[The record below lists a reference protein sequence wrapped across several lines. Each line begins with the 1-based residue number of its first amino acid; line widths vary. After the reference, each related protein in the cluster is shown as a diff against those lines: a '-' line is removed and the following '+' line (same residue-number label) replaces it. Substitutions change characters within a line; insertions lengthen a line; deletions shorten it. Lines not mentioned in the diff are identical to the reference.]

1 LKVFFAGGASQ
12 GRLCYNIL
20 RKEGHEVP
28 AVYDAT
34 EGLTVPWGAAV
45 FHDETAIP
53 EHARACEGFLVCIGD
68 VHGHIRARYSNQLQ
82 ALGLKPVSAIH
93 PTAYFGDNVR
103 LGAGLQAMARSVVT
117 DDAGHRRLCHPQY
130 QLLRRSRM
138 PPRHWRAHHGGSGA
152 GGGKNGLADRSDY
165 TRKAKAALARIEGIQ
180 LTGAVSDPRP
190 VLRRGSTGDAVGELQ
205 IMLQKLKFPLAID
218 EDFGAATELAV
229 MRFQGDKKLTVD
241 GIVGKETWDSIE
253 KAAKT

>member
-1 LKVFFAGGASQ
+1 MKVFFAGGASQ

-53 EHARACEGFLVCIGD
+53 KHARACEGFLVCIGD

-117 DDAGHRRLCHPQY
+117 DDAVIGDYAILNTNCSVDHECRLGIGVHIMGGAV
-130 QLLRRSRM
+130 LAGLVEIGDFSTVGSNATIL
-138 PPRHWRAHHGGSGA
+138 PRLSIGSNCIVGA
-152 GGGKNGLADRSDY
+152 GAVVTRSVHDNSVVAGVPASVI
-165 TRKAKAALARIEGIQ
+165 RHL
-180 LTGAVSDPRP
+180 P
-190 VLRRGSTGDAVGELQ
+190 
-205 IMLQKLKFPLAID
+205 PL
-218 EDFGAATELAV
+218 
-229 MRFQGDKKLTVD
+229 
-241 GIVGKETWDSIE
+241 E
-253 KAAKT
+253 KI